1 MEILNYLGKFHPVVL
16 HLPIGA
22 LYLTFCLV
30 LLEKFF
36 KSNYTIPIRF
46 GLLFSFVFSVLSAML
61 GYFLYLGDDFSGDLI
76 ERHMWLGISTTLFIG
91 LLLWIHK
98 TTTHI
103 KYFNGVFL
111 ITIVLIVSNR
121 TFWRTNNTRK

>member
-22 LYLTFCLV
+22 LYLTFCLF

-36 KSNYTIPIRF
+36 KTKYTIPIRF
-46 GLLFSFVFSVLSAML
+46 GLLFSFAFSVLSAVL

-76 ERHMWLGISTTLFIG
+76 IFICFFSFKRRSGLFFILRG
-91 LLLWIHK
+91 
-98 TTTHI
+98 
-103 KYFNGVFL
+103 
-111 ITIVLIVSNR
+111 
-121 TFWRTNNTRK
+121 